1 MIVLGIETATAR
13 AGCAIG
19 GVEGVLASMQV
30 TRSRRH
36 AETLV
41 PAIRFTC
48 EVAQISLAEV
58 RVIAVDIGPGLFT
71 GLRVGMA
78 TANGLAQALGLPM
91 IGLSSLDL
99 LAFPLRHT
107 SRLIVAVIDA
117 RRDELYTAAYRA
129 THGGVQRVAEPRLVT
144 PDALAADLQ
153 AAGERILAVGDG
165 AERYAELFGSV
176 DGVELAGVGAAHP
189 TAEALVELAH
199 PIAVREEYVSALQIR
214 PLYLRRSDAE
224 INWERR
230 VG

>member
-1 MIVLGIETATAR
+1 MIILGIETATAR

-30 TRSRRH
+30 TRGRRH

-41 PAIRFTC
+41 PAIRFAC
-48 EVAQISLAEV
+48 DVAQVSLSEV
-58 RVIAVDIGPGLFT
+58 RVIAVDVGPGLFT

-78 TANGLAQALGLPM
+78 TANGLAQGLGLPM

-107 SRLIVAVIDA
+107 SRLIVTVIDA
-117 RRDELYTAAYRA
+117 RRGELYVASYRA
-129 THGGVQRVAEPRLVT
+129 THGGVQRVGEPRLVT
-144 PDALAADLQ
+144 PEALAAELQ
-153 AAGERILAVGDG
+153 ALGERVLMVGDG
-165 AERYAELFGSV
+165 AERHASLFSAL

-199 PIAVREEYVSALQIR
+199 PIAVREEYVSPLAIR

-224 INWERR
+224 LNWERR
-230 VG
+230 GA

>member
-19 GVEGVLASMQV
+19 GVEGVIAAVQV
-30 TRSRRH
+30 TRGRRH

-41 PAIRFTC
+41 PAVRFAC
-48 EVAQISLAEV
+48 QAAQIDLSEV

-78 TANGLAQALGLPM
+78 TANGLAQGLGLPM
-91 IGLSSLDL
+91 IGMSSLDL

-107 SRLIVAVIDA
+107 SRRIMAVIDA
-117 RRDELYTAAYRA
+117 RRGELYTATYRA
-129 THGGVQRVAEPRLVT
+129 THGGVQRVSEPRLMT
-144 PDALAADLQ
+144 PAALAADL
-153 AAGERILAVGDG
+153 LAVDDRTLLVGDG
-165 AERYAELFGSV
+165 AERYADLFV
-176 DGVELAGVGAAHP
+176 DLDGVELAGIGAAHP

-199 PIAVREEYVSALQIR
+199 PVAVREEYVMAREIR

-224 INWERR
+224 LNWEQR
-230 VG
+230 GA